1 MEPSPIEESV
11 PLAVPILKNPWRLS
25 WLWVGTAL
33 CGLLSLVL
41 FVRAY
46 QNEGELIQI
55 EFEEGH
61 GLQPGESLRYR
72 GIDVGR
78 VEKIAL
84 QESAL
89 QAPSSEDST
98 KGQQGPKIQVSVRL
112 NPTARRVVTDGT
124 SFWIARPIVSF
135 DSVRGL
141 DTIVG
146 PKYIAM
152 EPGPSTKYNVK
163 LFQGLESAPPIR
175 PKEGSVEIIL
185 DSPKRYGLDS
195 GTPILHRGF
204 HVGDVLAV
212 SLASDARSVL
222 VRCAID
228 PEYHELVRSNTKFW
242 LRSGWRVNLGI
253 TGLKLEADSLSEV
266 LYGGIEFATPNSKG
280 KVVGTG
286 AHFMLYEKPEEEWN
300 EWKPS
305 LPYGAIWDKLQRQSP
320 VSYRTS
326 LVWKQSSFGFS
337 VTKQKLGWGLLLDDG
352 MLLCREDFATL
363 SKSAIEK
370 TGQIEVAGVSQATF
384 EPIES
389 LPLSDGSKV
398 LGIRLTAQPS
408 ISEPLLDSREF
419 LKPIDSAPQDL
430 LIIGSETDRSIL
442 VDSNRFEKNDR
453 GLRLEEAIELPD
465 ELDGAFVV
473 DVQQGRWLGV
483 LRRESRGWLV
493 ALRAPLQ

>member
-11 PLAVPILKNPWRLS
+11 PLAVPILKNPRRLS
-25 WLWVGTAL
+25 WLWIGTAL

-89 QAPSSEDST
+89 QSPSAEDSN
-98 KGQQGPKIQVSVRL
+98 KGHQGPRIQVSVRL

-152 EPGPSTKYNVK
+152 EPGSSTKYNVK

-228 PEYHELVRSNTKFW
+228 PEYHELVRSNSKFW

-305 LPYGAIWDKLQRQSP
+305 LPYGAIWDK
-320 VSYRTS
+320 
-326 LVWKQSSFGFS
+326 SSS
-337 VTKQKLGWGLLLDDG
+337 EA
-352 MLLCREDFATL
+352 CR
-363 SKSAIEK
+363 
-370 TGQIEVAGVSQATF
+370 AGVM
-384 EPIES
+384 
-389 LPLSDGSKV
+389 G
-398 LGIRLTAQPS
+398 
-408 ISEPLLDSREF
+408 
-419 LKPIDSAPQDL
+419 
-430 LIIGSETDRSIL
+430 
-442 VDSNRFEKNDR
+442 
-453 GLRLEEAIELPD
+453 
-465 ELDGAFVV
+465 
-473 DVQQGRWLGV
+473 
-483 LRRESRGWLV
+483 
-493 ALRAPLQ
+493 